1 MAIDSNLADDSS
13 LISASIARSNGAMP
27 ASRSFSGPVRHHSL
41 DIVLTDAG
49 VTSSWAA
56 AGSAAKVN

>member
-13 LISASIARSNGAMP
+13 LISARIAGSNGAMS
-27 ASRSFSGPVRHHSL
+27 ASRSFSAPVRHHSL

-49 VTSSWAA
+49 VISSWAA
-56 AGSAAKVN
+56 ASSPAKVN